1 MWKYEDIITQSRYL
15 LQDSREPYRHTDEKL
30 VAYLNS
36 AISDAR
42 RLRPD
47 LFFPTITDEISE
59 GFTTFVTTNTLTLS
73 IPFDDSYF
81 TPFVEYIV
89 GMASAED
96 DEFVNNNRAGAFLT
110 RFAQKLTGK
119 GA

>member
-1 MWKYEDIITQSRYL
+1 MWKYSDILTQARYL
-15 LQDSREPYRHTDEKL
+15 LQDSRTPYRHSDEKL

-36 AISDAR
+36 ALSDAR

-59 GFTTFVTTNTLTLS
+59 GFTTFVTTNTTALS
-73 IPFDDSYF
+73 IPFEDSYF
-81 TPFVEYIV
+81 TTFVDYVV
-89 GMASAED
+89 GMASSEE
-96 DEFVNNNRAGAFLT
+96 DEFVNSGRAAAFSQ
-110 RFAQKLTGK
+110 RFVVKLTGK